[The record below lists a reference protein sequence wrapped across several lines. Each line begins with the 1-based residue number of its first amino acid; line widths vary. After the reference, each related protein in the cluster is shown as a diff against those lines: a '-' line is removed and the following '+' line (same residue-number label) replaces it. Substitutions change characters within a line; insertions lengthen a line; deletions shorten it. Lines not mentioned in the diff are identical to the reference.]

1 MSRDKKYFM
10 YLFTMASLAL
20 CLQYWIKS
28 KKAMETDKNKKY
40 FKLYENWM
48 ILLERGD
55 SVKRF
60 FKERN
65 IKEIAVYGYGN
76 IGMHFIEQLSGSDV
90 SIKYVIDRRKGDIL
104 TGNIP
109 CCQPSDNIPNVD
121 AIIVTPI
128 CEYPQIRDML
138 KASTAAE
145 IISIED
151 IIYELI

>member
-20 CLQYWIKS
+20 CLHYEIKS
-28 KKAMETDKNKKY
+28 KKAMEIDKNKKY

-60 FKERN
+60 FTERN

-76 IGMHFIEQLSGSDV
+76 IGKHFIEQISGLDV
-90 SIKYVIDRRKGDIL
+90 SVKYVLDKRKVNIL
-104 TGNIP
+104 HSNIP
-109 CCQPSDNIPNVD
+109 CYQPSDDIPNVD
-121 AIIVTPI
+121 VIVVTPI
-128 CEYPQIRDML
+128 CEYVQIKNTL
-138 KASTAAE
+138 KSLTSAE

-151 IIYELI
+151 IIYELL